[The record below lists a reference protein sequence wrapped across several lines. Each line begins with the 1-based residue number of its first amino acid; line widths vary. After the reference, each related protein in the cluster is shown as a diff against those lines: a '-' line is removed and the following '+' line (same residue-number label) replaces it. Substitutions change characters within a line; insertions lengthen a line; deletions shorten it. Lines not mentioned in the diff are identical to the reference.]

1 MTPVTPEAATG
12 RIAGVYGQAA
22 TDFGLARMPVLMTL
36 SPAPDLLAATW
47 ALLRESLVAGPAS
60 RTGREVVALGVSVA
74 NRCPYCV
81 AAHTTLLHATG
92 DHRLAEDIARGGT
105 PADPGHAALLRWATA
120 TRTTSATSATGTAST
135 TDATST
141 ADARG
146 TVDATDATDATGTAG
161 AAGAA
166 STTDAANA
174 AYATD
179 TTDTTDTTRPLT
191 APFPAEHTAE
201 YVGTAL
207 TFHFVNR
214 VASSLLTDSMLPG
227 RLQDSRLVRN
237 LGGRVLART
246 VRRRFPAGESLPLL
260 AGPVTTPEP
269 AWAGGTPVGTAFAAL
284 REAAGT
290 GRALLGERARATVL
304 EAVRGWDGEHPAMG
318 GGWLDGPLAGLPGAD
333 RPGARLALL
342 AALAPYRVTDADVAA
357 WRVTHPD
364 DADLVRL
371 LAYGAI
377 TAVEGVEAS
386 IRRALPV
393 PSGAGSR
400 PTPPPSP

>member
-92 DHRLAEDIARGGT
+92 DHRLAEVIARGGT
-105 PADPGHAALLRWATA
+105 PADPGHAALLDWATA
-120 TRTTSATSATGTAST
+120 TRTP
-135 TDATST
+135 
-141 ADARG
+141 
-146 TVDATDATDATGTAG
+146 G
-161 AAGAA
+161 AARPSAA
-166 STTDAANA
+166 A
-174 AYATD
+174 
-179 TTDTTDTTRPLT
+179 
-191 APFPAEHTAE
+191 FPPEHTAE
-201 YVGTAL
+201 YAGTAL
-207 TFHFVNR
+207 TFHFINR
-214 VASSLLTDSMLPG
+214 MASALLADSMLPG
-227 RLQDSRLVRN
+227 NLHRSRLVRS

-246 VRRRFPAGESLPLL
+246 VRRRLPAGESLPLL
-260 AGPVTTPEP
+260 AERPALPEP
-269 AWAGGTPVGTAFAAL
+269 AWAAGTPVGTAFAAL
-284 REAAGT
+284 RTAAGA
-290 GRALLGERARATVL
+290 GGALLGERARATVL
-304 EAVRGWDGEHPAMG
+304 ETVGGWDGEHPAMG

-333 RPGARLALL
+333 LPGARLALL

-357 WRVTHPD
+357 WRAGHPD

-377 TAVEGVEAS
+377 TAVEGVETS
-386 IRRALPV
+386 IRRGLPA
-393 PSGAGSR
+393 PSGTGSR
-400 PTPPPSP
+400 PVSPPVSRRASPPSP

>member
-1 MTPVTPEAATG
+1 MVNTFRYVTPVTPEAATG
-12 RIAGVYGQAA
+12 RIADVYGQAA

-105 PADPGHAALLRWATA
+105 PADPGHAALLGWATA
-120 TRTTSATSATGTAST
+120 TRAP
-135 TDATST
+135 
-141 ADARG
+141 
-146 TVDATDATDATGTAG
+146 GTAG
-161 AAGAA
+161 TARPSAA
-166 STTDAANA
+166 
-174 AYATD
+174 
-179 TTDTTDTTRPLT
+179 
-191 APFPAEHTAE
+191 FPPEHTAE

-227 RLQDSRLVRN
+227 KLQDSRLVRS

-246 VRRRFPAGESLPLL
+246 VRRRLPAGESLPLL
-260 AGPVTTPEP
+260 AERPALPEP
-269 AWAGGTPVGTAFAAL
+269 AWAAGTPVGTAFAAL
-284 REAAGT
+284 REAAGA
-290 GRALLGERARATVL
+290 GGALLGERARAVVL
-304 EAVRGWDGEHPAMG
+304 ETVGGWDGEHPAMG

-357 WRVTHPD
+357 WRAGHPD

-377 TAVEGVEAS
+377 TAVEGVETS
-386 IRRALPV
+386 IRRDLPA

-400 PTPPPSP
+400 SASPPGSRPASRSASPPVS

>member
-1 MTPVTPEAATG
+1 MANTFRYVTPVTPEAATG
-12 RIAGVYGQAA
+12 RIADVYGQAA

-36 SPAPDLLAATW
+36 SPAPDLLTATW

-92 DHRLAEDIARGGT
+92 DHELAEVIARSGT
-105 PADPGHAALLRWATA
+105 PADPGHAALLGWATA
-120 TRTTSATSATGTAST
+120 TRTA
-135 TDATST
+135 
-141 ADARG
+141 
-146 TVDATDATDATGTAG
+146 GTAG
-161 AAGAA
+161 TA
-166 STTDAANA
+166 
-174 AYATD
+174 
-179 TTDTTDTTRPLT
+179 RPPV

-214 VASSLLTDSMLPG
+214 IASALLTDSMLPG
-227 RLQDSRLVRN
+227 RLQDSRLVRS

-246 VRRRFPAGESLPLL
+246 VRRRRPAGESLPLL

-269 AWAGGTPVGTAFAAL
+269 AWAAGTPVGTAFAAL
-284 REAAGT
+284 REAAGA
-290 GRALLGERARATVL
+290 GRALLGERARAAVL
-304 EAVRGWDGEHPAMG
+304 ETVGGWDGEHPAMG
-318 GGWLDGPLAGLPGAD
+318 GGWLDGPLADLPGAD

-357 WRVTHPD
+357 WRAGHPD

-386 IRRALPV
+386 IRRDLPA

>member
-12 RIAGVYGQAA
+12 RIADVYGQAT
-22 TDFGLARMPVLMTL
+22 TDFGLAGMPVLMTL

-92 DHRLAEDIARGGT
+92 DHELAEVIARGGT
-105 PADPGHAALLRWATA
+105 PADPGHAALLGWATA
-120 TRTTSATSATGTAST
+120 TRAVGTA
-135 TDATST
+135 
-141 ADARG
+141 
-146 TVDATDATDATGTAG
+146 
-161 AAGAA
+161 
-166 STTDAANA
+166 
-174 AYATD
+174 
-179 TTDTTDTTRPLT
+179 RPPV
-191 APFPAEHTAE
+191 APFPGEHTAE

-207 TFHFVNR
+207 TFHFINR
-214 VASSLLTDSMLPG
+214 IASALLTDSMLPG
-227 RLQDSRLVRN
+227 RLQDSRLVRS

-246 VRRRFPAGESLPLL
+246 VRRRRPAGESLPLL
-260 AGPVTTPEP
+260 VGPATTPEP
-269 AWAGGTPVGTAFAAL
+269 AWAAGTPVGTAFAAL
-284 REAAGT
+284 REAAGA
-290 GRALLGERARATVL
+290 GRALLGERARAAVL
-304 EAVRGWDGEHPAMG
+304 ETVGGWDGEHPAMD
-318 GGWLDGPLAGLPGAD
+318 GGWLDGPPADLPVAD
-333 RPGARLALL
+333 RPGVRLALL

-357 WRVTHPD
+357 WRAGHPD

-386 IRRALPV
+386 IRRDLPA

>member
-1 MTPVTPEAATG
+1 MANTFRYVTPVTPEAATG
-12 RIAGVYGQAA
+12 RIADVYGQAA

-92 DHRLAEDIARGGT
+92 DHELAEVIARGGT
-105 PADPGHAALLRWATA
+105 PADPGHATLLGWATA
-120 TRTTSATSATGTAST
+120 TRAAGTA
-135 TDATST
+135 
-141 ADARG
+141 
-146 TVDATDATDATGTAG
+146 
-161 AAGAA
+161 
-166 STTDAANA
+166 
-174 AYATD
+174 
-179 TTDTTDTTRPLT
+179 RPPA

-207 TFHFVNR
+207 TFHFINR
-214 VASSLLTDSMLPG
+214 IASALLTDSMLPG
-227 RLQDSRLVRN
+227 RLQDSRLVRS
-237 LGGRVLART
+237 LGGRLLART
-246 VRRRFPAGESLPLL
+246 VRGRRPAGESLPLL
-260 AGPVTTPEP
+260 AGPATVPEP
-269 AWAGGTPVGTAFAAL
+269 AWAAGTPVGTAFAAL
-284 REAAGT
+284 REAAGA
-290 GRALLGERARATVL
+290 GRALLGERARAAVL
-304 EAVRGWDGEHPAMG
+304 ETVAGWDGEHPAMG
-318 GGWLDGPLAGLPGAD
+318 GGWLDGPPADLPVTD
-333 RPGARLALL
+333 RPGVRLALL

-357 WRVTHPD
+357 WRAGHPD

-386 IRRALPV
+386 IRRDLPA